1 MDELTKQLC
10 TSGFAKE
17 NGILFWNDTVYIR
30 DDVPAFALLE
40 MRRVLGRTF
49 VPQTLS
55 AEAFD
60 GLDFILFLKMK
71 QQNERV
77 LRFEEDSEEMAIQM
91 VVEGEECIKNGDIL
105 TGNLRELIKN
115 IA

>member
-1 MDELTKQLC
+1 MTTLQQIKLE
-10 TSGFAKE
+10 AK
-17 NGILFWNDTVYIR
+17 
-30 DDVPAFALLE
+30 
-40 MRRVLGRTF
+40 
-49 VPQTLS
+49 TLPKN
-55 AEAFD
+55 ARKEA
-60 GLDFILFLKMK
+60 LDFILFLKMK

-77 LRFEEDSEEMAIQM
+77 LRSEEDSEEMAIQM

>member
-1 MDELTKQLC
+1 MTTLQQIKLE
-10 TSGFAKE
+10 AK
-17 NGILFWNDTVYIR
+17 
-30 DDVPAFALLE
+30 
-40 MRRVLGRTF
+40 
-49 VPQTLS
+49 TLPKN
-55 AEAFD
+55 ARKEA
-60 GLDFILFLKMK
+60 LDFILFLKMK

-77 LRFEEDSEEMAIQM
+77 LRFEEDSEEMAIKM